1 MGEVKLAED
10 LLSLGVLDEKTVKA
24 LRKLMAASSNPEI
37 AALASAA
44 IQTTAPAPEKKAVN
58 APASP
63 LQAEYAEKL
72 RDKRSANKR
81 RKNAANARIIIV
93 AVIVLALFSV
103 MTYGRVEL
111 SKLYSEKAEM
121 EDQLML
127 LHNENVSLESEL
139 AQQTGL
145 TKVEEYA
152 ENKLGLQKLDKSQIE
167 YVEVEEKT
175 SATVVE
181 DPDSNIFVDIQEWFN
196 GVLEYLGV

>member
-1 MGEVKLAED
+1 MATTVNLAYKY
-10 LLSLGVLDEKTVKA
+10 DEMTA
-24 LRKLMAASSNPEI
+24 DELRE
-37 AALASAA
+37 
-44 IQTTAPAPEKKAVN
+44 E
-58 APASP
+58 
-63 LQAEYAEKL
+63 EYAEKL

-81 RKNAANARIIIV
+81 RKNAATIRIIIA

-111 SKLYSEKAEM
+111 SKLYSEKAQM

-152 ENKLGLQKLDKSQIE
+152 ENRLGLKKLDKSQIE

-181 DPDSNIFVDIQEWFN
+181 DPESNIFVDIQEWFN